1 MYCPAGLVS
10 GKALIK
16 FRGEDKMQGFWN
28 RLKAEWYHR
37 GLKYNTL
44 PNIALNY
51 ILPKAKGAKTFLDIG
66 SGCGTLAIPLAR
78 AGRSVTALDSSK
90 AMIDLLKE
98 DISKLRIKGIKPV
111 LASWGEVRVKKHDVV
126 LCANVPTLLAEPEG
140 FLREI
145 DALAKKAVFIIESA
159 DPDSD
164 KFYYRELYPLLF
176 NKPFG
181 KRTDYL
187 RTYAALH
194 SIGIFANV
202 EIIDY
207 DFDQP
212 FSDLDEAVEFW
223 KEYLGIVTEEHD
235 GRLKSFLGKKLVKK
249 RGTLFARFHKKSA
262 IIWWTKDGK
271 KRPRG

>member
-1 MYCPAGLVS
+1 
-10 GKALIK
+10 
-16 FRGEDKMQGFWN
+16 MQGFWN

-44 PNIALNY
+44 PNIALEH
-51 ILPKAKGAKTFLDIG
+51 ILPRSKSSKTFLDIG
-66 SGCGTLAIPLAR
+66 AGCGTLAIPLAR
-78 AGRSVTALDSSK
+78 AGKKVTALDSSK

-98 DISKLRIKGIKPV
+98 DLARLKLKNVTTV
-111 LASWGEVRVKKHDVV
+111 LAPWGSVEVKPHDVI
-126 LCANVPTLLAEPEG
+126 LCANVPTLLSEPEK
-140 FLREI
+140 FLGEI
-145 DALAKKAVFIIESA
+145 NRLARKSVFIIESA

-164 KFYYRELYPLLF
+164 KFYYKELYPLLF

-194 SIGIFANV
+194 SMGIFANV

-212 FSDLDEAVEFW
+212 FKNLDEAVEFW
-223 KEYLGIVTEEHD
+223 KEYIGIVTEEHD
-235 GRLKSFLGKKLVKK
+235 RKLRGFLEKKLVKK
-249 RGTLFARFHKKSA
+249 RSMLLARFHKKSA
-262 IIWWTKDGK
+262 IIWWNKETKKKGK
-271 KRPRG
+271 T